1 MPRPGGEADKLGN
14 RYEGLWA
21 VDAALDLIEGDYV
34 SLEIEAVGDE
44 SAGIDF
50 RLANISGSFEHHSIK
65 RRQYGG
71 NWTLSRLTQE
81 GTTARSILGDLVA
94 KTRAGDRGVFSSGT
108 SASELEELI
117 ETARAGQS
125 FDEFRQRIDRSGRLS
140 GQFHKY
146 LVPICGDEPA
156 AYTALRLLC
165 VRTKN
170 EPELAKDVERR
181 IRSMFRMRSE
191 KLIDAEVIRLLIS
204 DFMTQRLGVRLTAKA
219 FLRHLKIRE
228 VLRSQLT
235 GDMRVVQ
242 RLQALNGAYVAELNA
257 LLINR
262 TDIVRHE
269 SATVTT
275 VLLERGKHVMLEGLA
290 GSGKSCILAQVLKQL
305 DARGVPSLVL
315 RLDQLTSEDQSARAI
330 GTRREL
336 PDSPAITLGEFAG
349 DQPSVLCI
357 DQIDSLSLVSG
368 RQQSV
373 WGPFNEL
380 LDETRAYPN
389 MRILFACRRFD
400 LEFDPQIRELAADQD
415 GVERICV
422 QELTDDAIRSAIKVA
437 GVTTT
442 VFSQKQMQILSI
454 PLHLYLFL
462 EAAHYADG

>member
-21 VDAALDLIEGDYV
+21 VDAALDLIDGDYA

-50 RLANISGSFEHHSIK
+50 RLANISGSVEHHSIK

-81 GTTARSILGDLVA
+81 SATARSILGDLIA
-94 KTRAGDRGVFSSGT
+94 KIRTGDRGVFSSGT

-117 ETARAGQS
+117 ENARASQS
-125 FDEFRQRIDRSGRLS
+125 FEEFRQRIGRSGRLS

-146 LVPICGDEPA
+146 LVPICGDGPA
-156 AYTALRLLC
+156 AHTTLQLLC

-181 IRSMFRMRSE
+181 IRSMFRMRSG
-191 KLIDAEVIRLLIS
+191 KLIDAELIRLLIA
-204 DFMTQRLGVRLTAKA
+204 DFMTRRLGVRLTAEG
-219 FLRHLKIRE
+219 FLRYLSSRD
-228 VLRSQLT
+228 VLRSQLA
-235 GDMRVVQ
+235 GDMRVGQ
-242 RLQALNGAYVAELNA
+242 RLQALNGAYIAELNA

-262 TDIVRHE
+262 TDIVRLE
-269 SATVTT
+269 STTVTT
-275 VLLERGKHVMLEGLA
+275 ALLERGKQVMLEGLA

-305 DARGVPSLVL
+305 DAQGVPSLVL
-315 RLDQLTSEDQSARAI
+315 RLDQLTREDQSARAI

-349 DQPSVLCI
+349 TQPSVLCI
-357 DQIDSLSLVSG
+357 DQIDSLSLVSA

-389 MRILFACRRFD
+389 MRILFACRSFD
-400 LEFDPQIRELAADQD
+400 LEFDPRIRAIVANQDQ
-415 GVERICV
+415 VERIGV
-422 QELTDDAIRSAIKVA
+422 EQLDDDAIRAQSR
-437 GVTTT
+437 
-442 VFSQKQMQILSI
+442 
-454 PLHLYLFL
+454 PLL
-462 EAAHYADG
+462 